1 MLTIW
6 EDPIKT
12 CGECPYRKTLNEG
25 RSGMHVPYC
34 GRYDRELQIPG
45 DEKPDFCD
53 LLGIL
58 LRAGEK
64 G

>member
-1 MLTIW
+1 
-6 EDPIKT
+6 
-12 CGECPYRKTLNEG
+12 
-25 RSGMHVPYC
+25 MHVPYC

-45 DEKPDFCD
+45 DEKPDFCG